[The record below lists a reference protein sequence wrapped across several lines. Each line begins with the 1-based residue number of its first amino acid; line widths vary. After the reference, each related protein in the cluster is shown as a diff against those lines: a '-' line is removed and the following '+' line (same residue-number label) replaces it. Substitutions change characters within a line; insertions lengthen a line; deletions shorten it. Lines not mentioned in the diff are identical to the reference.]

1 MTLGGSDDSRQR
13 SEHVSRV
20 ARDDWHRYGLS
31 RRGRAADQGPRDALG
46 RPIERVD
53 RRAEAADELFIH
65 YRREASQ
72 RTARPAGARRSPR
85 FVANMA
91 TVSVVGAL
99 GIALLVLGLATAP
112 VMPVV
117 SPSPSP
123 SRLASPTPNASDL
136 AVVTPFAAKAAHVS
150 LLINLPVR
158 VSVDERDWPLDD
170 GTAIYLTGSSGGLA
184 VEPSRG
190 TILTV
195 YGGTAFAGGAR
206 RSVVDDGLWVS
217 SWPASAKSCGPACW
231 AAATTF
237 HVDTTTGK
245 VSKTLAATYLLGAAD
260 DGIWVATGK
269 VIQRLDPST
278 AAVVSS
284 TPWTGSAEPRIGCGS
299 LWSFTPGP
307 QASTLAQIDLK
318 SGAVLGTSPLD
329 PTVGFGPTFVQG
341 QCWMMSGSAGASA
354 GGTTLVWLNA
364 DGTTQT
370 TFEYAGKSI
379 VSLDREFWLFSGDEI
394 RRFDATSGSTF
405 GAAYTLPVGPP
416 NGDPRWLFSAS
427 SSLWLN
433 EGSQLVKFDVL
444 TGAAS
449 AAG

>member
-1 MTLGGSDDSRQR
+1 MTLGGSDDGKQR

-20 ARDDWHRYGLS
+20 ASDDWQRYGLS

-72 RTARPAGARRSPR
+72 RPARPAGARRSPR
-85 FVANMA
+85 FVANAA
-91 TVSVVGAL
+91 TVSIVGAL
-99 GIALLVLGLATAP
+99 GIALLVFGLATAP

-117 SPSPSP
+117 SPSPS
-123 SRLASPTPNASDL
+123 RLASHTPNASDL
-136 AVVTPFAAKAAHVS
+136 AVVTPLAPKAAHVS
-150 LLINLPVR
+150 LLIDLPVP
-158 VSVDERDWPLDD
+158 VSVNERDWPLDD
-170 GTAIYLTGSSGGLA
+170 GTYIYLTGSGGGLA

-190 TILTV
+190 TIQTV
-195 YGGTAFAGGAR
+195 YGGPAFAGGAGR
-206 RSVVDDGLWVS
+206 AVVDDGLWVS
-217 SWPASAKSCGPACW
+217 SWPASAKSCGPSCW
-231 AAATTF
+231 AGATTF
-237 HVDTTTGK
+237 QVNPVTGA

-278 AAVVSS
+278 AAVVAS

-299 LWSFTPGP
+299 LWSFTPGA

-318 SGAVLGTSPLD
+318 TGAVLGTSPLD
-329 PTVGFGPTFVQG
+329 PAVGFGPTFVQG
-341 QCWMMSGSAGASA
+341 QCWMMSGAAGASVGA
-354 GGTTLVWLNA
+354 TTLVWLNA
-364 DGTTQT
+364 DGTTQA

-379 VSLDREFWLFSGDEI
+379 VSLDREFWLYSSDAQI
-394 RRFDATSGSTF
+394 RRIDATSGTTF
-405 GAAYTLPVGPP
+405 GAAYALPVRPP
-416 NGDPRWLFSAS
+416 NEDPRWLFSAS
-427 SSLWLN
+427 SSLWLI
-433 EGSQLVKFDVL
+433 EGNQLVKFDVL